1 MAHLRAWEV
10 TQRVHLSPQPCL
22 CLSAITMAAAG
33 HAASLV
39 HEVDLQDAA
48 AVHLAMLT
56 IAQVHWYV
64 AAPHHGRQQSVWASR
79 GAATAAPPPC
89 PAHAHRY
96 CRLLL
101 MTVSACTSPSLDQN
115 KASFWLKWQNT
126 LRTGS
131 NCSCHSQTTGAAR
144 LVQHAACWAMRL
156 HAALSFVSLQPC
168 AAAARSSGSCVDRA
182 IPLLGSRAAPMP
194 AAAQRLQPGQR
205 WSSLPGA
212 IVWMGWR
219 DCMSSLCFIGLWR
232 LVPAS
237 SCTAQSSGPPESS
250 WRLHQCLYGYQPLSA
265 MPVFL
270 MFACPCA
277 GAWQCPVPVLHWSAA
292 WPARGGPGV

>member
-1 MAHLRAWEV
+1 MP
-10 TQRVHLSPQPCL
+10 HLSCTRWTSRTRL
-22 CLSAITMAAAG
+22 RYTWRCSRLHRCTGM
-33 HAASLV
+33 
-39 HEVDLQDAA
+39 
-48 AVHLAMLT
+48 
-56 IAQVHWYV
+56 